1 MRIPH
6 LSPERSYLKRCS
18 RIDLFMENYLALWI
32 ILIHT
37 HLSRESMATQ
47 WTRPTIQYLLRPPW
61 MIKMEVTNNQCTTMQ
76 HLMVKNSSKSQEI
89 QGMCPCWMIIRFKWK
104 MKRRLRINLVVMME
118 GSKMLFTLIIKMM
131 KKMSKQ

>member
-1 MRIPH
+1 MRILH
-6 LSPERSYLKRCS
+6 LSPERNYLKRCS
-18 RIDLFMENYLALWI
+18 HTGLFMENYLALWI

-47 WTRPTIQYLLRPPW
+47 WTRRITQYPLRPPW
-61 MIKMEVTNNQCTTMQ
+61 MIKMEATNNLCTTMQ
-76 HLMVKNSSKSQEI
+76 HLMVKNSSKSQGA

-104 MKRRLRINLVVMME
+104 MKRRTISLVPMME
-118 GSKMLFTLIIKMM
+118 GSKMLFTLIIKTM